1 MNRAP
6 AIVLLG
12 PSGFET
18 ARQVGKALPEAQ
30 VHAPATL
37 DCEADGTFD
46 NATGHVAKLFAEGR
60 PVIGICAVGI
70 LIRAVA
76 PHLSDKRSEPPVIAV
91 ADDGSAVIPLLGGHR
106 GANDMARRIA
116 ETLGIE
122 PAITTAG
129 DLRFGIALDAPP
141 EGWTLANPEHAKD
154 VMAALLGGA
163 KARIT
168 GEMRWLEQSDMPRS
182 DKAEIEFVASV
193 HVETGNSAR
202 LVYHPRRLALG
213 VGCERGCEPDELIR
227 LVEETLRENDLS
239 THAVGLVAS
248 IDLKADEDAVHAL
261 TRHLNVPARFFSAQ
275 TLNAETPRLKNPSEI
290 VLQEVGCPGVAEGA
304 ALACAG
310 PDGKLLVEKN
320 KSKRATCAIGLAPEP
335 LDAVSLG
342 RPRGRLCV
350 VGVGPGKAD
359 WRSAEAVDLLAA
371 ATDWVGY
378 GLYLDLVADLRY
390 QQREH
395 RFALG
400 EEEMRARHALE
411 LAGEGRDVALV
422 CSGDAGIY
430 AMASLVYELLDTGSG
445 GEPVSDAANRV
456 EVVVAPGISALQ
468 AAAARAGAPLGHD
481 FCAISLSDLLT
492 PWETIEKRLHAAAD
506 GDFAVALYN
515 PRSKRRTHQLEQ
527 AIGILSSRRP
537 PETPVV
543 VASNLGRPDEKVTVL
558 PLDAFDCETVD
569 MLTVVIV
576 GSSATRRIGK
586 SPRARVYT
594 PRGYEAKEPAR

>member
-1 MNRAP
+1 MSPAP
-6 AIVLLG
+6 AIILLG
-12 PSGFET
+12 PSGVET
-18 ARQVGKALPEAQ
+18 AERIKAVIPESQ
-30 VHAPATL
+30 THGPATL
-37 DCEADGTFD
+37 DCDADTTFER
-46 NATGHVAKLFAEGR
+46 ATDHIAKLFVEGR
-60 PVIGICAVGI
+60 PVIGICAAGI

-76 PHLSDKRSEPPVIAV
+76 PHLSDKRSEPPVLAV

-106 GANDMARRIA
+106 GANDLAHRIA
-116 ETLGIE
+116 EALGAS

-129 DLRFGIALDAPP
+129 DVRFDVALDAPP

-168 GEMRWLEQSDMPRS
+168 GGMRWLEQSELPRS
-182 DKAEIEFVASV
+182 DNGEIELVSTVYA
-193 HVETGNSAR
+193 ETGNSSR

-213 VGCERGCEPDELIR
+213 VGCERGCEPGELIH
-227 LVEETLRENDLS
+227 LAEETLRENGLS
-239 THAVGLVAS
+239 LVSVALVAS

-261 TRHLNVPARFFSAQ
+261 ARDLGVPARFFSAE
-275 TLNAETPRLKNPSEI
+275 TLNAEAPRLKNPSEI
-290 VLQEVGCPGVAEGA
+290 VLREVGCPGVAEGA

-310 PDGKLLVEKN
+310 PDGELLVEKT
-320 KSKRATCAIGLAPEP
+320 KSKRATCAIALAPEP
-335 LDAVSLG
+335 LDAATLG
-342 RPRGRLCV
+342 RPCGRLSV
-350 VGVGPGKAD
+350 VGIGPGKAE

-378 GLYLDLVADLRY
+378 GLYLDLVADLSVS
-390 QQREH
+390 QREH

-430 AMASLVYELLDTGSG
+430 AMASLVYELLDTGG
-445 GEPVSDAANRV
+445 GAPVSNAAKRA
-456 EVVVAPGISALQ
+456 EIVVAPGISALQ

-492 PWETIEKRLHAAAD
+492 PWETIEKRLHAAAE

-515 PRSKRRTHQLEQ
+515 PRSKRRTHQLEK
-527 AIGILSSRRP
+527 AIGILSARRP

-543 VASNLGRPDEKVTVL
+543 VASNLGRPDEKVTAV

-576 GSSATRRIGK
+576 GSSVTRRIGK